1 MKRVMTSLSMLI
13 FVLVLNSCEVETKS
27 ETEAPLIPKMV
38 FVKGGIIE
46 GKDYPWAPPKGNFPK
61 GRLVQLSDFE
71 IGKYEVT
78 QEEYYSVMK
87 DEVVSVTAYVDGI
100 GERTAEFFMDSRPS
114 VLPKVNLD
122 FFIKANKVV

>member
-61 GRLVQLSDFE
+61 GRLVQLS
-71 IGKYEVT
+71 KL
-78 QEEYYSVMK
+78 SPL
-87 DEVVSVTAYVDGI
+87 
-100 GERTAEFFMDSRPS
+100 SRHF
-114 VLPKVNLD
+114 V
-122 FFIKANKVV
+122 

>member
-1 MKRVMTSLSMLI
+1 MVSSTGLNHLI
-13 FVLVLNSCEVETKS
+13 SFYKKVQVHFGQN
-27 ETEAPLIPKMV
+27 
-38 FVKGGIIE
+38 
-46 GKDYPWAPPKGNFPK
+46 KDYPWAPPKGNFPK
-61 GRLVQLSDFE
+61 GRRVKLSDFY

-87 DEVVSVTAYVDGI
+87 DEVVSVTAYVDGV